1 MAKSQGEDIAPG
13 GFVLNSRRRHMRPTA
28 PGEID
33 TIEPNDTVPAWARVW
48 HVWTLILPRRSV
60 DGGIA
65 WGRAWRRHNGRR
77 WLYRNFAELD
87 GD

>member
-1 MAKSQGEDIAPG
+1 
-13 GFVLNSRRRHMRPTA
+13 MRPTA

-33 TIEPNDTVPAWARVW
+33 TIEPNEAAPAWAHVW

-65 WGRAWRRHNGRR
+65 
-77 WLYRNFAELD
+77 
-87 GD
+87 